1 MKVPVNEPRQYV
13 AAVQV
18 DHLRSLCFA
27 RARIGPFLPV
37 ARIFPS
43 QIAIPSTVA
52 GFRECQPDG

>member
-52 GFRECQPDG
+52 GFREC